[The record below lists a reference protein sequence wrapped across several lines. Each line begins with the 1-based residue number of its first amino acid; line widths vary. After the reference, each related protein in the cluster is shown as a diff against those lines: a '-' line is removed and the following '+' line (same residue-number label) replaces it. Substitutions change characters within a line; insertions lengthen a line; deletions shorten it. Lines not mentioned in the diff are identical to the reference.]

1 MNKEEKVKVVEE
13 LKGQLNDYKS
23 IYLTDIA
30 GLDAM
35 QTSKLRRECFNSN
48 VKLSVVKNTFLERA
62 MSESETDFGELK
74 DLLKGNTTIMLSESG
89 NSPAKV
95 IKKFRKDGEKPIL
108 KGAFVDEAIYIGD
121 DQIEALFNLKSK
133 EEVIGEI
140 ITLLQSPAKNVI
152 SALKSSSGKIAGLVK
167 TLSENPIEGEKA
179 EEPAAEEAKA
189 EEPAAE
195 EAKAEEPAAEEAKAE
210 EPVAEEAKAE
220 EPAAEEAK
228 AEEPAAEEAKAE
240 EPAAEENKSEEQTS
254 EDESNDESK

>member
-13 LKGQLNDYKS
+13 LKDQLNDYKS

-35 QTSKLRRECFNSN
+35 QTLKLRRECFNSN

-121 DQIEALFNLKSK
+121 NQIEALFNLKSK

-167 TLSENPIEGEKA
+167 TLSENPIEGEKTDK
-179 EEPAAEEAKA
+179 PAAEEAKTD
-189 EEPAAE
+189 EPLAE
-195 EAKAEEPAAEEAKAE
+195 EAKT
-210 EPVAEEAKAE
+210 
-220 EPAAEEAK
+220 
-228 AEEPAAEEAKAE
+228 E

>member
-13 LKGQLNDYKS
+13 LKDQLNDYKS

-35 QTSKLRRECFNSN
+35 ETSKLRRECFNSN

-74 DLLKGNTTIMLSESG
+74 DLLSGNTTIMLSESG

-121 DQIEALFNLKSK
+121 NQIEALFNLKSK

-167 TLSENPIEGEKA
+167 TLSENPIEGEKTDK
-179 EEPAAEEAKA
+179 PAAEEAKTD
-189 EEPAAE
+189 EPEAE
-195 EAKAEEPAAEEAKAE
+195 EAKT
-210 EPVAEEAKAE
+210 
-220 EPAAEEAK
+220 
-228 AEEPAAEEAKAE
+228 E

>member
-1 MNKEEKVKVVEE
+1 MNKEEKVIAVEE
-13 LKGQLNDYKS
+13 LKGQLADYKS

-30 GLDAM
+30 GLNAV

-62 MSESETDFGELK
+62 MSESENDFGELK
-74 DLLKGNTTIMLSESG
+74 ELLKGNTTIMLSTIG

-95 IKKFRKDGEKPIL
+95 IKKFRKDGDKPIL

-121 DQIEALFNLKSK
+121 EHIDALFNLKSK

-167 TLSENPIEGEKA
+167 TLSEKPAEEVKAEKPAAEEVKAEEPVAEEVKAEESAADEVKAEEPVAEEVKA
-179 EEPAAEEAKA
+179 EEPAAEEVKA
-189 EEPAAE
+189 EETN
-195 EAKAEEPAAEEAKAE
+195 KA
-210 EPVAEEAKAE
+210 
-220 EPAAEEAK
+220 
-228 AEEPAAEEAKAE
+228 
-240 EPAAEENKSEEQTS
+240 EEQTS
-254 EDESNDESK
+254 EDESKDESE

>member
-1 MNKEEKVKVVEE
+1 
-13 LKGQLNDYKS
+13 
-23 IYLTDIA
+23 
-30 GLDAM
+30 
-35 QTSKLRRECFNSN
+35 
-48 VKLSVVKNTFLERA
+48 
-62 MSESETDFGELK
+62 
-74 DLLKGNTTIMLSESG
+74 MLSESG

-167 TLSENPIEGEKA
+167 TLSENPTDGVKA
-179 EEPAAEEAKA
+179 EEPAEEEAKA
-189 EEPAAE
+189 EKPAE
-195 EAKAEEPAAEEAKAE
+195 ED
-210 EPVAEEAKAE
+210 
-220 EPAAEEAK
+220 
-228 AEEPAAEEAKAE
+228 
-240 EPAAEENKSEEQTS
+240 NKSEEQTS

>member
-62 MSESETDFGELK
+62 MSESENDFGELK
-74 DLLKGNTTIMLSESG
+74 ELLSGNTTIMLSESG

-95 IKKFRKDGEKPIL
+95 IKKFRKDSEKPIL

-121 DQIEALFNLKSK
+121 DKVEALFNLKSK
-133 EEVIGEI
+133 EEVLGEI

-167 TLSENPIEGEKA
+167 TLAENPVDGEKVEEPLAEEVKAEEVKA
-179 EEPAAEEAKA
+179 EEPAAEEVKVEEPAVEEVKA

-195 EAKAEEPAAEEAKAE
+195 EMKAEEPAAEEK
-210 EPVAEEAKAE
+210 
-220 EPAAEEAK
+220 
-228 AEEPAAEEAKAE
+228 
-240 EPAAEENKSEEQTS
+240 KSEEQTS

>member
-35 QTSKLRRECFNSN
+35 QTSNLRRECFNSN

-62 MSESETDFGELK
+62 MSESENDFGDLK

-133 EEVIGEI
+133 DEVIGEI

-167 TLSENPIEGEKA
+167 TLSENPTEGEKADEPAAEEVKA
-179 EEPAAEEAKA
+179 EEPAAEEVKA

-195 EAKAEEPAAEEAKAE
+195 EVKADEPAAD
-210 EPVAEEAKAE
+210 
-220 EPAAEEAK
+220 
-228 AEEPAAEEAKAE
+228 
-240 EPAAEENKSEEQTS
+240 ENKSEEQTS
-254 EDESNDESK
+254 EDESKDESK

>member
-30 GLDAM
+30 GLNSI

-62 MSESETDFGELK
+62 MSESDNDFGELK
-74 DLLKGNTTIMLSESG
+74 DLLKGNTTIMLSEIG

-95 IKKFRKDGEKPIL
+95 IKKFRKDGDKPIL

-140 ITLLQSPAKNVI
+140 IGILQSPAKNVI

-167 TLSENPIEGEKA
+167 TLSENPVTEESKVEEPVTEESKVEEPVTEASKA
-179 EEPAAEEAKA
+179 EESI
-189 EEPAAE
+189 
-195 EAKAEEPAAEEAKAE
+195 
-210 EPVAEEAKAE
+210 
-220 EPAAEEAK
+220 
-228 AEEPAAEEAKAE
+228 
-240 EPAAEENKSEEQTS
+240 EENNSEEQTS
-254 EDESNDESK
+254 EGESNDESE

>member
-1 MNKEEKVKVVEE
+1 MNKEEKVKAVEE
-13 LKGQLNDYKS
+13 LKGQLADYKS

-30 GLDAM
+30 GLNAV

-48 VKLSVVKNTFLERA
+48 VKLSVVKNKFLERA
-62 MSESETDFGELK
+62 MSESENDFGELK
-74 DLLKGNTTIMLSESG
+74 ELLKGNTTIMLSTIG

-95 IKKFRKDGEKPIL
+95 IKKFRKDGDKPIL

-121 DQIEALFNLKSK
+121 EHIDALFNLKSK

-167 TLSENPIEGEKA
+167 TLSEKPAEEVKAEEPVAEEVKA
-179 EEPAAEEAKA
+179 EEPAAEEVKA

-195 EAKAEEPAAEEAKAE
+195 EVKAEETNKA
-210 EPVAEEAKAE
+210 
-220 EPAAEEAK
+220 
-228 AEEPAAEEAKAE
+228 
-240 EPAAEENKSEEQTS
+240 EEQTS
-254 EDESNDESK
+254 EDESKDESE

>member
-74 DLLKGNTTIMLSESG
+74 DLLKGNTTVMLSESVNG
-89 NSPAKV
+89 PAKV

-195 EAKAEEPAAEEAKAE
+195 EAKAEEPAS
-210 EPVAEEAKAE
+210 EEAKAE
-220 EPAAEEAK
+220 EPAAEEVK

>member
-179 EEPAAEEAKA
+179 EEPAAEEA
-189 EEPAAE
+189 ET
-195 EAKAEEPAAEEAKAE
+195 
-210 EPVAEEAKAE
+210 E

-240 EPAAEENKSEEQTS
+240 EPAAEEEGLQQKKEEPAAEENKSEEQTS

>member
-1 MNKEEKVKVVEE
+1 MNKEEKVKVVED
-13 LKGQLNDYKS
+13 LKGKLNDYKS

-35 QTSKLRRECFNSN
+35 QTSNLRRECFNSN

-74 DLLKGNTTIMLSESG
+74 DLIKGNTTIMLSESG

-140 ITLLQSPAKNVI
+140 ITLLQSPAKNII

-179 EEPAAEEAKA
+179 KEPAAEEAKS
-189 EEPAAE
+189 
-195 EAKAEEPAAEEAKAE
+195 E
-210 EPVAEEAKAE
+210 EPVAEEAKSE
-220 EPAAEEAK
+220 EPVAEEAK
-228 AEEPAAEEAKAE
+228 SEERVAEDS
-240 EPAAEENKSEEQTS
+240 KSEEHTS
-254 EDESNDESK
+254 EDKSKDESK

>member
-23 IYLTDIA
+23 IYLTNIA

-133 EEVIGEI
+133 EEVLGEI

-167 TLSENPIEGEKA
+167 TLSENPT
-179 EEPAAEEAKA
+179 EEAKA
-189 EEPAAE
+189 EEPAE
-195 EAKAEEPAAEEAKAE
+195 EEVKAEEPSEEEVKAE
-210 EPVAEEAKAE
+210 ESAE
-220 EPAAEEAK
+220 
-228 AEEPAAEEAKAE
+228 
-240 EPAAEENKSEEQTS
+240 EENKSEEQTS

>member
-1 MNKEEKVKVVEE
+1 MNKEEKVIAVEE
-13 LKGQLNDYKS
+13 LKGQLADYKS

-30 GLDAM
+30 GLNAV

-62 MSESETDFGELK
+62 MSESENDFGELK
-74 DLLKGNTTIMLSESG
+74 ELLKGNTTIMLSTIG

-95 IKKFRKDGEKPIL
+95 IKKFRKDGDKPIL

-121 DQIEALFNLKSK
+121 EHIDALFNLKSK

-167 TLSENPIEGEKA
+167 TLSEKSAEEVKAEEPVAEEVKA
-179 EEPAAEEAKA
+179 EEPAAEEVKA
-189 EEPAAE
+189 EETN
-195 EAKAEEPAAEEAKAE
+195 KA
-210 EPVAEEAKAE
+210 
-220 EPAAEEAK
+220 
-228 AEEPAAEEAKAE
+228 
-240 EPAAEENKSEEQTS
+240 EEQTS
-254 EDESNDESK
+254 EDESKDESE

>member
-1 MNKEEKVKVVEE
+1 MNKEEKVIAVEE
-13 LKGQLNDYKS
+13 LKGQLADYKS

-30 GLDAM
+30 GLNAV

-62 MSESETDFGELK
+62 MSESENDFGELK
-74 DLLKGNTTIMLSESG
+74 ELLKGNTTIMLSTIG

-95 IKKFRKDGEKPIL
+95 IKKFRKDGDKPIL

-121 DQIEALFNLKSK
+121 EHIDALFNLKSK

-167 TLSENPIEGEKA
+167 TLSEKPAEEVKA
-179 EEPAAEEAKA
+179 EEPAAEEVKAEEPVAEEVKA

-195 EAKAEEPAAEEAKAE
+195 EVKAEETNKA
-210 EPVAEEAKAE
+210 
-220 EPAAEEAK
+220 
-228 AEEPAAEEAKAE
+228 
-240 EPAAEENKSEEQTS
+240 EEQTS
-254 EDESNDESK
+254 EDESKDESE

>member
-1 MNKEEKVKVVEE
+1 
-13 LKGQLNDYKS
+13 
-23 IYLTDIA
+23 
-30 GLDAM
+30 M

-62 MSESETDFGELK
+62 MSESETNFGELK

-121 DQIEALFNLKSK
+121 DQIEALFKLKSK

-167 TLSENPIEGEKA
+167 TLSENPTDGDKA
-179 EEPAAEEAKA
+179 EEPAEEEVKA
-189 EEPAAE
+189 EEPAE
-195 EAKAEEPAAEEAKAE
+195 ED
-210 EPVAEEAKAE
+210 
-220 EPAAEEAK
+220 
-228 AEEPAAEEAKAE
+228 
-240 EPAAEENKSEEQTS
+240 NKSEEQTF

>member
-167 TLSENPIEGEKA
+167 TLSENPIEGEK
-179 EEPAAEEAKA
+179 EDEPLAEEAKA
-189 EEPAAE
+189 D
-195 EAKAEEPAAEEAKAE
+195 
-210 EPVAEEAKAE
+210 EPVAEEAKAD
-220 EPAAEEAK
+220 EPVAEEAK
-228 AEEPAAEEAKAE
+228 ADEPV
-240 EPAAEENKSEEQTS
+240 AEENKSEEQTS

>member
-35 QTSKLRRECFNSN
+35 QTSNLRRECFNSN

-152 SALKSSSGKIAGLVK
+152 SAIKSSSGKIAGLVK
-167 TLSENPIEGEKA
+167 TLSENPVEGAMA
-179 EEPAAEEAKA
+179 EEPTAEGAKADEPTAEEAKA
-189 EEPAAE
+189 DEPT
-195 EAKAEEPAAEEAKAE
+195 
-210 EPVAEEAKAE
+210 
-220 EPAAEEAK
+220 
-228 AEEPAAEEAKAE
+228 
-240 EPAAEENKSEEQTS
+240 AEENKSEEQTS

>member
-1 MNKEEKVKVVEE
+1 MNKEEKVIAVEE
-13 LKGQLNDYKS
+13 LKGQLADYKS

-30 GLDAM
+30 GLNAV

-62 MSESETDFGELK
+62 MSESENDFGELK
-74 DLLKGNTTIMLSESG
+74 ELLKGNTTIMLSTIG

-95 IKKFRKDGEKPIL
+95 IKKFRKDGDKPIL

-121 DQIEALFNLKSK
+121 EHIDALFNLKSK

-167 TLSENPIEGEKA
+167 TLSEKPAEEVKAEEPPAEEVKA
-179 EEPAAEEAKA
+179 EEPAAAEVKA
-189 EEPAAE
+189 EETN
-195 EAKAEEPAAEEAKAE
+195 KA
-210 EPVAEEAKAE
+210 
-220 EPAAEEAK
+220 
-228 AEEPAAEEAKAE
+228 
-240 EPAAEENKSEEQTS
+240 EEQTS
-254 EDESNDESK
+254 EDESKDESE